1 MVRSLC
7 GKGWNIQNVKR
18 KSHAVD
24 YHLGQIN
31 SYGSKSLFG
40 LFNIRKLYL
49 KLFLA
54 MQFL

>member
-31 SYGSKSLFG
+31 SYGSKSLFD
-40 LFNIRKLYL
+40 LFSIRKLYL